1 MRKRVTATILMSL
14 LVLASVTAWRDTT
27 TAVVRSVEIQVSGL
41 TRDVTVLHVS
51 DLHGARFGP
60 GQARIDGALEGRSF
74 DAIVL
79 NGDHIPHVGAD
90 PTPAFELLALLRDHA
105 PVVFVT
111 RGNHDTAEVIDAL
124 VAEGAVFLAPGDG
137 AVAVAPDAGGVFVAP
152 TFLARDV
159 PGDASALLFAGHFPL
174 TDEAMRAQAAPPEAT
189 SIFLFGHTHGGQV
202 RLPLLGAIWAPSPKD
217 ASGYASARRAREN
230 FFPELRGRTI
240 SGLTHRGGI
249 YAHIS
254 AGLGTQALRLRVLSP
269 AEMTVLTLTSET

>member
-1 MRKRVTATILMSL
+1 MRKRVTATILMTL
-14 LVLASVTAWRDTT
+14 FVVASVIAWRDTT
-27 TAVVRSVEIQVSGL
+27 TAVVRSVDVPVSGL

-60 GQARIDGALEGRSF
+60 AQAEIDEALAGRSF

-79 NGDHIPHVGAD
+79 NGDLVPHFGAD
-90 PTPAFELLALLRDHA
+90 PTPAFELLALLREHS

-111 RGNHDTAEVIDAL
+111 RGNHDTAEVIDAM
-124 VAEGAVFLAPGDG
+124 VAEGAVFLAPGDD
-137 AVAVAPDAGGVFVAP
+137 AIAFAPDAGDVFAAP
-152 TFLARDV
+152 TFMPRNV
-159 PGDASALLFAGHFPL
+159 PDQASAVLFAGHFPL
-174 TDEAMRAQAAPPEAT
+174 TEEAMVAQAAPPETT

-202 RLPLLGAIWAPSPKD
+202 RLPLLGAIWAPGPKD
-217 ASGYASARRAREN
+217 APGYASARQAREN
-230 FFPELRGRTI
+230 YFPELRGRTI

-254 AGLGTQALRLRVLSP
+254 AGLGTQALRLRLLCP